1 MEHTA
6 LIEYLRRKVA
16 ETPDKAGMAEVAN
29 CTRDTLH
36 KFAGGTIQELK
47 YSILMGLQEYL
58 EKTAKE
64 GPGKKVKAHVR
75 QPAGRTERLK
85 PTAPSL
91 LQMDGKEIE
100 IPDEMDLTHDEARAV
115 ILARTRN
122 WTGAE
127 IKAILRGA
135 AIHPEVANAVGAIFA
150 EDYLEAIRICTS
162 LAAGSMTRRRG

>member
-47 YSILMGLQEYL
+47 YSILMGLQEYF

-64 GPGKKVKAHVR
+64 GPGKKLRPMFANRPGAPNGSSPPLHLCSR
-75 QPAGRTERLK
+75 W
-85 PTAPSL
+85 TA
-91 LQMDGKEIE
+91 
-100 IPDEMDLTHDEARAV
+100 
-115 ILARTRN
+115 
-122 WTGAE
+122 
-127 IKAILRGA
+127 
-135 AIHPEVANAVGAIFA
+135 
-150 EDYLEAIRICTS
+150 
-162 LAAGSMTRRRG
+162 RRSKSRPRWI